1 MSQKNVQ
8 ENGPKQLYKWAEEDP
23 DIKQASSFLKFCKD
37 DNHEATEMVTYAQ
50 FLTFK
55 EKFES

>member
-1 MSQKNVQ
+1 MSQKNLQ
-8 ENGPKQLYKWAEEDP
+8 ENGPKQLYKWAEEGLA
-23 DIKQASSFLKFCKD
+23 INQVSNFLKFCKN